1 MNQVLEKRHEFESEK
16 VGQTFLHFQWDIML
30 LEFGIQCIILTISD
44 SQGLFITRW
53 LLVRLMFHSG
63 WY

>member
-1 MNQVLEKRHEFESEK
+1 
-16 VGQTFLHFQWDIML
+16 ML

-44 SQGLFITRW
+44 RQGLFITRW

-63 WY
+63 WYWNNVTCAFDQISMTLFQNSVRLQKA